1 MTLKSMSMIGFLG
14 VLPKFI
20 NRNFFWLGFIEFSFK
35 YIQSS
40 YHIILYLLQYFRS
53 LLQLYIRKMT
63 HTAQKLKF
71 SIQGFF
77 SKCDQ
82 NRSILRIWS
91 HLLKKFLMENFNF
104 VQWQMF
110 TLSIKRKASLLS
122 KLNNNGIT
130 NHFINNFCSPPMI
143 W

>member
-14 VLPKFI
+14 VLPKLI

-53 LLQLYIRKMT
+53 LLQLYVRKMT

-91 HLLKKFLMENFNF
+91 HLLKKFLMENFIF
-104 VQWQMF
+104 VQWQIF
-110 TLSIKRKASLLS
+110 TLSVKRKASLLS

-130 NHFINNFCSPPMI
+130 NHFINNFCSLPMI